1 MRIAVFAS
9 GSGSN
14 FEALAQAFPTEIQL
28 LFSDKTEAYALQRAQ
43 KLNVTAVSFTLKSF
57 ADKQSYEETLVA
69 LLRDHQIDLICLAG
83 YMKIVGPTLLQ
94 AYEGRI
100 INIHPSYLPA
110 FAGSAHALEESW
122 QAQEGLGITVHWVD
136 SGVDTGE
143 ILAQQQLDYH
153 RELAEYEKKLHQAEH
168 ELYIKVVQELI
179 KK

>member
-28 LFSDKTEAYALQRAQ
+28 LFADKSEAYVLQRAQ
-43 KLNVTAVSFTLKSF
+43 QLNVPAVSFTLKSF
-57 ADKQSYEETLVA
+57 TDKQSYEEALVA
-69 LLRDHQIDLICLAG
+69 LLHEYQIDLVCLAG

-143 ILAQQQLDYH
+143 ILAQQELDYLP
-153 RELAEYEKKLHQAEH
+153 ELNKYEQKLHQAEH

>member
-14 FEALAQAFPTEIQL
+14 FHALAQAFPAEIKL

-43 KLNVTAVSFTLKSF
+43 QLNVSAANFTLKSF
-57 ADKQSYEETLVA
+57 ADKQSYEEALVV
-69 LLRDHQIDLICLAG
+69 LLHEHQIDLVCLAG

-153 RELAEYEKKLHQAEH
+153 PEFAEYEKKLHQAEH
-168 ELYIKVVQELI
+168 ELYIKVVQKLI